1 MTCFLFFY
9 IFFLKSWFVKI
20 HIINVVSHCNFTH
33 SLYSFSHVKKCN
45 TLDVFLT
52 SNAGIFS
59 VWQAWGGKKQVYFS
73 QSLIKYLTCLIIEAH
88 DSPRAVRYVG
98 VLGVRDKR
106 EVWCLAWR
114 NHLLL
119 MKKKKNEEISFL
131 SVVYTVLRLVLSTIS
146 YILKHHV
153 SRAIMRHDPFP
164 IIIIIII
171 SNRLLTP
178 HSYLDLSTGGAD

>member
-1 MTCFLFFY
+1 MQHAWC
-9 IFFLKSWFVKI
+9 IFNLKCRYFQ
-20 HIINVVSHCNFTH
+20 C
-33 SLYSFSHVKKCN
+33 
-45 TLDVFLT
+45 LT
-52 SNAGIFS
+52 SL
-59 VWQAWGGKKQVYFS
+59 GGKKTSLFFS
-73 QSLIKYLTCLIIEAH
+73 VSHKIFNVSNYRGPWLTPSCEI
-88 DSPRAVRYVG
+88 RRCF
-98 VLGVRDKR
+98 GVRDKR

>member
-1 MTCFLFFY
+1 M
-9 IFFLKSWFVKI
+9 
-20 HIINVVSHCNFTH
+20 
-33 SLYSFSHVKKCN
+33 CN

-59 VWQAWGGKKQVYFS
+59 VWQAWKKTVYSS

-106 EVWCLAWR
+106 EVWCLAWK
-114 NHLLL
+114 NHLCYWQ
-119 MKKKKNEEISFL
+119 KKEASRIKRSLSFCGAL
-131 SVVYTVLRLVLSTIS
+131 CAQVGSFYNIMNFKASCIT
-146 YILKHHV
+146 
-153 SRAIMRHDPFP
+153 RAIIRHDPIP
-164 IIIIIII
+164 VII

-178 HSYLDLSTGGAD
+178 H